1 MSYIGSNLM
10 PGEQVIYRTRRHFM
24 LTLGAPLTIAAGCAV
39 AAAVLFYDAWTRA
52 GWVFVCLGLLEV
64 LYGTI
69 VYRSSEFSVTNRR
82 VMIKTGLLST
92 KSWELLL
99 PKIEGI
105 QVQQSLA
112 GRLNDFGSIIVTG
125 TGGSR
130 DVFEGIA
137 HPFEFRQAID
147 EQIERRSRLA
157 TVRGVEDGSGTDN
170 G

>member
-1 MSYIGSNLM
+1 MSYIDSNLM

-39 AAAVLFYDAWTRA
+39 TAAVLFYDQWTRT
-52 GWVFVCLGLLEV
+52 GWLFVCVGLLGV
-64 LYGTI
+64 LRGAI
-69 VYRSSEFSVTNRR
+69 VHRSSEFSVTNRR
-82 VMIKTGLLST
+82 VMIKTGLLTT

-105 QVQQSLA
+105 QVEQSFA

-130 DVFEGIA
+130 DVFEGVA

-157 TVRGVEDGSGTDN
+157 AVRGAEDGSGT
-170 G
+170 GEG

>member
-1 MSYIGSNLM
+1 MSYIDSNLM

-24 LTLGAPLTIAAGCAV
+24 LTLGTPLTIAAGCAV
-39 AAAVLFYDAWTRA
+39 MATVLFYYQWTRA
-52 GWVFVCLGLLEV
+52 GWLFVCLGLLEV
-64 LYGTI
+64 LHGAI
-69 VYRSSEFSVTNRR
+69 VHRSSEFSVTNRR
-82 VMIKTGLLST
+82 VMIKMGVLTT

-105 QVQQSLA
+105 QIEQSFA

-125 TGGSR
+125 TGGSK

-137 HPFEFRQAID
+137 HPFGFRQAID
-147 EQIERRSRLA
+147 EQIERRSQLA
-157 TVRGVEDGSGTDN
+157 AARGAEDGSSTGN